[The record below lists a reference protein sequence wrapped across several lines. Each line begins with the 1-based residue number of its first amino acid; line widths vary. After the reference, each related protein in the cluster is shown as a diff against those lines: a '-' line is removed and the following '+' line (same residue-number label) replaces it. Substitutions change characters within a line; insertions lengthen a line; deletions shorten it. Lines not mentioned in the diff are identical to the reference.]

1 MSKYA
6 HLLAEH
12 VLDLCRMER
21 TEVIEECFRMNERW
35 QKKEVRFQDALEVAG
50 ILNSLAREERDII
63 KAKALRALG
72 QVAATPHVRYH
83 PLVASEYAV
92 VIINHMYPK
101 DFDKVREERELQIEL
116 MKRVTDPVAKE
127 EI

>member
-1 MSKYA
+1 M
-6 HLLAEH
+6 
-12 VLDLCRMER
+12 
-21 TEVIEECFRMNERW
+21 
-35 QKKEVRFQDALEVAG
+35 RFQDALEVAG
-50 ILNSLAREERDII
+50 ILNSLAWEEKDII

-83 PLVASEYAV
+83 PLVASEYVV

-101 DFDKVREERELQIEL
+101 DLDKVREERELQIEL
-116 MKRVTDPVAKE
+116 MRRVTDPVSKE